1 MAARGFR
8 PHSAKI
14 SQFVREALPGGV
26 VKCFGGVAAPLDHA
40 NAKPQRA
47 LAVSWPGKK
56 VQTGVAARPGASK
69 LFKRAR
75 LLRWPAQKR
84 TKAGWQLWPTAQ
96 LDAKTGRL
104 LRQPQTKNEPG
115 RLAAQSV
122 TEWKVQ
128 TAGGSSSRALGSN
141 FGAGGR
147 PIRAFVEIR
156 RVAGRR
162 HQLHRSFKLVLRSAD
177 R

>member
-56 VQTGVAARPGASK
+56 VQTGGGCAARRFKTFQKGPAAAVARAKTHKSRVAVVADRAIGCKNGAAAPPAPDQSRIREVGCAVRYGMK
-69 LFKRAR
+69 IPNRRR
-75 LLRWPAQKR
+75 LLVPRSLVEFR
-84 TKAGWQLWPTAQ
+84 RLWQLDPSAFGEPASRWTSSPAPPQ
-96 LDAKTGRL
+96 LQNGA
-104 LRQPQTKNEPG
+104 
-115 RLAAQSV
+115 
-122 TEWKVQ
+122 
-128 TAGGSSSRALGSN
+128 ALG
-141 FGAGGR
+141 
-147 PIRAFVEIR
+147 
-156 RVAGRR
+156 
-162 HQLHRSFKLVLRSAD
+162 
-177 R
+177 